1 MTKREVIKLVLD
13 GKKPLYVPWSYKF
26 TLEPEDLLEL
36 GKEGDTS
43 IENMLAL
50 MRWPKINYNLS

>member
-13 GKKPLYVPWSYKF
+13 GKKPHYVPWSYKF
-26 TLEPEDLLEL
+26 TLEAEDLLEL

-43 IENMLAL
+43 IENMLAFIEVAKNQL
-50 MRWPKINYNLS
+50 